1 MTAKDEAGA
10 GAIGAAPK
18 MAQCS
23 ARGIGGRRSRAGV
36 GAARG
41 SGRNMGAA
49 SDTIR
54 ERGGLSVGQA
64 KER

>member
-1 MTAKDEAGA
+1 MTAKEARTSDHMTAKDEAGA
-10 GAIGAAPK
+10 GAIDAAPK
-18 MAQCS
+18 MAQS
-23 ARGIGGRRSRAGV
+23 M
-36 GAARG
+36 AARG

-54 ERGGLSVGQA
+54 ERGGLTVGQG